1 MDFTSVVDDNVVDD
15 ELRVCAELLRDAIL
29 VGAALR
35 LHLVE
40 VDLESK
46 KQFDLISDFLSR
58 ASIESIQDQ
67 SNKAAVE
74 PMPHDRE
81 VMGSN
86 PAVCWAFFLFS
97 IPSTVCP

>member
-1 MDFTSVVDDNVVDD
+1 MVDDNVVDD

-35 LHLVE
+35 LHLVK
-40 VDLESK
+40 VDLESN
-46 KQFDLISDFLSR
+46 KQYDLISDFLSR
-58 ASIESIQDQ
+58 ASIERIQDQ
-67 SNKAAVE
+67 LNEAAVE

-81 VMGSN
+81 AMGSN
-86 PAVCWAFFLFS
+86 PAWCWAFFLFS